1 MIKNIRLYKKIC
13 AWATVAVMVAGFPMS
28 VHATEPDNNDTEYE
42 AVDVEEDDSEAPEE
56 VIDEEEEEVEE
67 VAATS
72 ESSEETVSD
81 EEDEAEE
88 PDESVASEDS
98 DDEASAEEADDE
110 ELTYV
115 NPLEE
120 DHPSGILMLDADPDE
135 MTTSEGSAEGSGSLK
150 LTTIKKPKNVVS
162 MVVPIL
168 GNIDYDFVLDPE
180 GLVALNPNNNLVG
193 GESSVY
199 FRSYDSDNTY
209 TVFADVAVAVN
220 RSTVPVILQVELNVR
235 GASDLGITLT
245 DLKNVHSS
253 ETPALCFG
261 ILPTEVGTVVGDSAV
276 PEMPVVKSEMAVTDA
291 NGYAFKEIFLPGS
304 VDNFEIL
311 TLPTSEQDV
320 YVQEYRA
327 LEDARWS
334 TAGFTL
340 YGACTRNA
348 DWSETFE
355 SMLNGGNLY
364 FTVTYKMTPV
374 FEDNEDE

>member
-1 MIKNIRLYKKIC
+1 MIKNIRFYKKIC
-13 AWATVAVMVAGFPMS
+13 TWLTVAVMVAGFPMS
-28 VHATEPDNNDTEYE
+28 VHATETDDNDTEYE
-42 AVDVEEDDSEAPEE
+42 AVEVEEDDSEEPEE
-56 VIDEEEEEVEE
+56 TVEE
-67 VAATS
+67 DKDEAVTDSSDTS
-72 ESSEETVSD
+72 ESDKDDETDKSD
-81 EEDEAEE
+81 ESA
-88 PDESVASEDS
+88 DS
-98 DDEASAEEADDE
+98 DDESAVQDDDE

-135 MTTSEGSAEGSGSLK
+135 ASSAEGSADGSGSLK

-168 GNIDYDFVLDPE
+168 GNINYNFVLDPE
-180 GLVALNPNNNLVG
+180 GLVALNPRNELIG

-199 FRSYDSDNTY
+199 FRSYESDSTY
-209 TVFADVAVAVN
+209 TVFPDIAIAVN
-220 RSTVPVILQVELNVR
+220 RSTVPVILEVELNVR

-245 DLKNVHSS
+245 DLRNVHSS

-261 ILPTEVGTVVGDSAV
+261 ILPTEVGTVNGDDAAH
-276 PEMPVVKSEMAVTDA
+276 EMPILKSEMAVTDA
-291 NGYAFKEIFLPGS
+291 NGHAYKEIFLPGS

-311 TLPTSEQDV
+311 TLPTNEQDV
-320 YVQEYRA
+320 YVQEYRP

-355 SMLNGGNLY
+355 RMLDGGNLSI
-364 FTVTYKMTPV
+364 TITYKMTPV